1 MRHEAKVWGMKSRPI
16 RLKSRLAEA
25 GIRQVEL
32 ARELGLSRSLINT
45 CCERGYIPPSIKDFK
60 EQVEKFLRARRI
72 AVAGVWQIDQ
82 DARAGVVKMPRHGGR
97 LREYGGR
104 PHRVAPTTTKEE
116 VKEMNFTK
124 DFLTEEEIRHFVLT
138 GDPFFDLDDHT
149 EIYKSPQIKV
159 VERKF
164 FEVVKRHGIM
174 AICGE
179 VGSGK
184 STLLRHILG
193 RMMKDR
199 SIRLIMP
206 DSIDR
211 EKLDGSNIIQSVI
224 SQLGAAKV
232 PQFVAAR
239 DKLAKT
245 MLEESLRAGAD
256 PVLVIDEAHDLKP
269 ESIIAL
275 KRLWDS
281 GMIFK
286 LLSVIIIGQGG
297 EDSRGAW
304 GLKGALLFHNQLKEF
319 AERCYLVDLGT
330 MNGSMGDYLEWR
342 FSKVGGKVRK
352 IFTDDALK
360 MLVKKAPQ
368 PQVANNVSM
377 RAMKLAFRDGALQV
391 TKEHVADVMNQF
403 EV

>member
-1 MRHEAKVWGMKSRPI
+1 MAKRPI
-16 RLKSRLAEA
+16 RLKERLREA
-25 GIRQVEL
+25 GIKQAEL
-32 ARELGLSRSLINT
+32 AREVELSRPLINAV
-45 CCERGYIPPSIKDFK
+45 CERGYIPPSIEDFK
-60 EQVEKFLRARRI
+60 ERIEAALKKWKI
-72 AVAGVWQIDQ
+72 AVAGIWQIDQ
-82 DARAGVVKMPRHGGR
+82 GAEIGR
-97 LREYGGR
+97 LRMPRQGR
-104 PHRVAPTTTKEE
+104 NFRSQISDGRFNNGAKKNTAKE
-116 VKEMNFTK
+116 VKREMNFTK
-124 DFLTEEEIRHFVLT
+124 DFLTEEEIRHFVLN
-138 GDPFFDLDDHT
+138 GDPFFDLDDHS
-149 EIYKSPQIKV
+149 EIYKSPQLKV

-164 FEVVKRHGIM
+164 LEVIKRHGIM
-174 AICGE
+174 AIVGE

-184 STLLRHILG
+184 STLLRHIIG
-193 RMMKDR
+193 RLMKDR
-199 SIRLIMP
+199 STRMIMP

-211 EKLDGSNIIQSVI
+211 ERLNGTNITQAVI
-224 SQLGAAKV
+224 SQMGCERV
-232 PQFVAAR
+232 PRFAVER
-239 DKLAKT
+239 DKLAKK
-245 MLEESLRAGAD
+245 MLEESVRTGAD

-269 ESIIAL
+269 QAIIAL

-281 GMIFK
+281 GLIFK

-304 GLKGALLFHNQLKEF
+304 GLKGSLLFHSQLKEF
-319 AERCYLVDLGT
+319 AERCYLVDLGV

-342 FSKVGGKVRK
+342 FSRAGGKVRK

-368 PQVANNVSM
+368 PQVANNVAM